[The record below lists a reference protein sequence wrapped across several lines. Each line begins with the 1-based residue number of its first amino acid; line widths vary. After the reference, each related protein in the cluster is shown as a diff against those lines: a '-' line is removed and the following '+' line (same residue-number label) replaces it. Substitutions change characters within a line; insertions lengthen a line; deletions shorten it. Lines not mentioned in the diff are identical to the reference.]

1 MQIFKKSR
9 QIVMSYVVI
18 TLGLMLYTFGWSAFM
33 LPMKIV
39 GGGVSGMSAILYY
52 AVGIHVPIGVL
63 NFIFNAILVAI
74 GFKMLGSKF
83 GANTIYGIIM
93 SSLCFILWQQVL
105 QVDTWFDVEH
115 FGVFMCAVLGGV
127 CCGAGIG
134 LSFIMGGNSGG
145 TDIIALIVCKYH
157 NISPGRVIML
167 IDVVIIGCSFF
178 VSHKLDNVICGY
190 VVMVVMTYVLDM
202 VLDGNKQSYQV
213 MVFSSKNDEIGDA
226 VTKEV
231 GRGALGELT
240 HLGSLLR
247 QVVERCGQVFLDL
260 LEDLGLGGA
269 LELERHRGGGLE
281 FDGHATELG
290 QQVEVVETADE
301 ISDTAVDRSVGAG
314 VGAVLDAGDH
324 GVCRVDSGVHVVPP
338 GTCVDGIG
346 VDGAAYRRELGVV
359 VVPHT
364 VGVVGTDG
372 VLVGTVVEQAVA
384 CLGAVVVAEVR
395 IQADDELVKTF
406 GGGEVVGAAHGG
418 MLLLEEIL
426 AAGDRDDHG
435 SCQQTGKDI
444 FVHFHI
450 PNTLS
455 G

>member
-1 MQIFKKSR
+1 
-9 QIVMSYVVI
+9 MSYIVI

-74 GFKMLGSKF
+74 GFKVLGSRF

-105 QVDTWFDVEH
+105 KVDTWFDVEH

-202 VLDGNKQSYQV
+202 VLDGNKQSYQIL
-213 MVFSSKNDEIGDA
+213 VFSQKNKEIGDA
-226 VTKEV
+226 ITQEV
-231 GRGALGELT
+231 GRGAT
-240 HLGSLLR
+240 LLDAEGCYSHQSR
-247 QVVERCGQVFLDL
+247 QVLIVMVHKTDKPHVMQII
-260 LEDLGLGGA
+260 
-269 LELERHRGGGLE
+269 HRI
-281 FDGHATELG
+281 DGNAF
-290 QQVEVVETADE
+290 
-301 ISDTAVDRSVGAG
+301 ISVSKAQG
-314 VGAVLDAGDH
+314 V
-324 GVCRVDSGVHVVPP
+324 
-338 GTCVDGIG
+338 
-346 VDGAAYRRELGVV
+346 Y
-359 VVPHT
+359 
-364 VGVVGTDG
+364 
-372 VLVGTVVEQAVA
+372 
-384 CLGAVVVAEVR
+384 
-395 IQADDELVKTF
+395 
-406 GGGEVVGAAHGG
+406 
-418 MLLLEEIL
+418 
-426 AAGDRDDHG
+426 
-435 SCQQTGKDI
+435 GKN
-444 FVHFHI
+444 FEK
-450 PNTLS
+450 LKL
-455 G
+455 